1 MYIPK
6 SFHEQDESA
15 LLALIDEHGFATLV
29 TAENNIPF
37 ATHLPLL
44 AERDPEGRL
53 LLQGHVARAN
63 PQWRAF
69 AQQGE
74 VLAIFTGPH
83 AYISPSVYKGPGV
96 PTWNYAV
103 VHAYGTP
110 RIVEEPAKV
119 LRSLRRL
126 TDKYEAGRDNPWT
139 MDDAEAV
146 VNQLLSGIVA
156 FEISVTRLEGK
167 FKLSQNRDPQDYEAV
182 MRFLELGRPRGGE
195 GLVELMSARKPKAN
209 NA

>member
-1 MYIPK
+1 MYIPR
-6 SFHEQDESA
+6 SFHEQDESE
-15 LLALIDEHGFATLV
+15 LLALIGEHGFATLV

-83 AYISPSVYKGPGV
+83 AYISPSVYRLPGV

-110 RIVEEPAKV
+110 SIVEEPAKV
-119 LRSLRRL
+119 LSSLRRL
-126 TDKYEAGRDNPWT
+126 ASKYEAGRDNPWSP
-139 MDDAEAV
+139 DDAEAV
-146 VNQLLSGIVA
+146 VRQLLSGIVA

-167 FKLSQNRDPQDYEAV
+167 FKLSQNRDPQDYDAV

-195 GLVELMSARKPKAN
+195 GLVELMGARRPKRDDA
-209 NA
+209 